1 MNRYPLHRRPS
12 WLIGRAADQVHIA
25 LGHESISRCHAR
37 VAFDATGVPWLRDCK
52 STHGVTVN
60 KKRLPPASIGTVE
73 SNSIK
78 PGSRGVV
85 IHPGD
90 VIQFGASTRIYCV
103 EGPPEFQRGS
113 IRLVP
118 PKPKIAPTMTKEAI
132 TEAPEKIRQQEQQLQ
147 DEEKEDA
154 GVGWGISMDEAGTGN
169 DTEDVDDES
178 LILKRQQALE
188 DGANIPD
195 KHRKA
200 WEKIAALKYKLKN
213 VLLESERIEKKGDL
227 TTGQEHQLQRNR
239 QRSQEIQ
246 EKINERERE
255 LYEKLFPS
263 ERASGTKSRRR
274 QNGHDGDDDDID
286 DFFDRTKNCASSAGN
301 GGAGETEAS
310 LLVTWKDLREKRRG
324 ASEASERTQQKLL
337 QLQKRL
343 EYLQAR
349 GDDDA
354 FFAQNDLDLVKEQS
368 RKLDRELSVI
378 DKEMTET
385 KRLLKIV
392 NPKLVLEEKQDAT
405 TASSPSFS
413 SMAPPPGRKIIQD
426 DSTSTDANSSVVMP
440 PPGEKSAS
448 DDKGFMMPPPS
459 KRARTVEP
467 VPPPPNTSTVSI
479 CTSTDALNDKGA
491 SISSPVTGNNDTA
504 NSGSFKKGGTTKG
517 ATRPPVV
524 IGTLAAL
531 TAATSSHAGKRPE
544 GKHSTNDASSGSRQ
558 QAVASTTIDLKKD
571 EWQAPK
577 DQDGSGRTKLNAK
590 FAGRY

>member
-37 VAFDATGVPWLRDCK
+37 IAFDATGVPWLRDCK

-73 SNSIK
+73 SNSTK

-103 EGPPEFQRGS
+103 EGPAEFQRGS

-118 PKPKIAPTMTKEAI
+118 KPKVAPTVAKETI
-132 TEAPEKIRQQEQQLQ
+132 VEELDNSQQQEQQP
-147 DEEKEDA
+147 EEEEDT

-169 DTEDVDDES
+169 DAEDVDDES
-178 LILKRQQALE
+178 VILKRQQALE

-213 VLLESERIEKKGDL
+213 ILLESERIEKKGDL

-246 EKINERERE
+246 EKINERERD
-255 LYEKLFPS
+255 LYENLFPS
-263 ERASGTKSRRR
+263 ERAFDKKSRRR
-274 QNGHDGDDDDID
+274 QKGHGGDDDDVD
-286 DFFDRTKNCASSAGN
+286 DFFDRTKDSATTAGD
-301 GGAGETEAS
+301 GGDGETEAS
-310 LLVTWKDLREKRRG
+310 LLATWKVLRGKHRG
-324 ASEASERTQQKLL
+324 TSVASERTRQKLL
-337 QLQKRL
+337 QHQKRL

-349 GDDDA
+349 GDDEA

-368 RKLDRELSVI
+368 RKLDHDLSVI

-392 NPKLVLEEKQDAT
+392 NPKLVLKEEDAT
-405 TASSPSFS
+405 TVLSSTIS
-413 SMAPPPGRKIIQD
+413 SMEPPPGRKIIQEEL
-426 DSTSTDANSSVVMP
+426 TSTNANTSVVMP
-440 PPGEKSAS
+440 PPGEKSVS
-448 DDKGFMMPPPS
+448 DDKGFMMPPPN

-467 VPPPPNTSTVSI
+467 VLPPPDISTTHTS
-479 CTSTDALNDKGA
+479 TSTDATSVKEA
-491 SISSPVTGNNDTA
+491 TIPSPVAGSIDMA
-504 NSGSFKKGGTTKG
+504 SRDSFKKGGMTKG
-517 ATRPPVV
+517 PTRPPSVAM
-524 IGTLAAL
+524 GTLAAL
-531 TAATSSHAGKRPE
+531 TAATTSSNARKRSE
-544 GKHSTNDASSGSRQ
+544 GGHSTSYEKSSSRQ
-558 QAVASTTIDLKKD
+558 QASASTTIDLKKD

-577 DQDGSGRTKLNAK
+577 DQDGSGKTKLNAK